1 MMRRVSRLWGCLAAA
16 MLLVGCAAPEKA
28 DYTAFKASRPRSILV
43 LPPLNESPDVK
54 ATYGVYAAVTKPLAE
69 AGYYVMPVALVDE
82 TFKQNG
88 LANAGEIHTVPIAKL
103 RQIFGADAVMYVTV
117 TEYGTSYHVVT
128 SATVVA
134 AKATL
139 VDLKTGTMLW
149 TGSATASSAEGQGA
163 SGGLV
168 GLLVT
173 AAVTQ
178 IVNSATDAGDAMAP
192 VTAARLLS
200 GGLPNGILYGPRSPK
215 YGSD

>member
-1 MMRRVSRLWGCLAAA
+1 MMRRVSRLWGCLVAAA
-16 MLLVGCAAPEKA
+16 LLAGCAAPEKA

-54 ATYGVYAAVTKPLAE
+54 ATYGVYAAVTRPLAE
-69 AGYYVMPVALVDE
+69 AGYYVLPVALVDE

-88 LANAGEIHTVPIAKL
+88 LANAGEINTVPTAKL
-103 RQIFGADAVMYVTV
+103 RQIFGADAAMYVTV
-117 TEYGTSYHVVT
+117 TEYGTSYQVIA

-139 VDLKTGTMLW
+139 VDLKTGTTLW
-149 TGSATASSAEGQGA
+149 TGSARASSSEGQAA

-178 IVNSATDAGDAMAP
+178 IVNSATDAGDAIAP